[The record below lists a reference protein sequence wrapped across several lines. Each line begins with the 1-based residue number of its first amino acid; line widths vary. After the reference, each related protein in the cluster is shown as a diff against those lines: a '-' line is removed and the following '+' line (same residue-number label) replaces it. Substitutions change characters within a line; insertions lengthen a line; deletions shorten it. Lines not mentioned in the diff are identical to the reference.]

1 MSLKRPCNVP
11 KIQIDT
17 WQARH
22 TSATQVDPACLA
34 KEICT
39 SSAHLVVK
47 LLLRNARTLRDYAS
61 VVQCLNEP
69 LVVTISS
76 GQLYL
81 HRNWRIRYNDM
92 SKTMQDMVVS
102 IGSAGCKQSLQEA
115 FSNHYSAKKME
126 NELYKIIGRSREEG
140 TRCLLQYL
148 HLL

>member
-1 MSLKRPCNVP
+1 MSSKRPCNVP

-17 WQARH
+17 WQAQQ
-22 TSATQVDPACLA
+22 TNTVKVDPSCLA

-47 LLLRNARTLRDYAS
+47 LLLRNARTLRDFAS
-61 VVQCLNEP
+61 VVECLNEP
-69 LVVTISS
+69 LEVTIRS

-92 SKTMQDMVVS
+92 SKTMQDMVVN
-102 IGSAGCKQSLQEA
+102 IGSVGCKTLLKEA
-115 FSNHYSAKKME
+115 FQMHYNAKKME
-126 NELYKIIGRSREEG
+126 NELYKVIGRSREEG
-140 TRCLLQYL
+140 TRCLLQYR